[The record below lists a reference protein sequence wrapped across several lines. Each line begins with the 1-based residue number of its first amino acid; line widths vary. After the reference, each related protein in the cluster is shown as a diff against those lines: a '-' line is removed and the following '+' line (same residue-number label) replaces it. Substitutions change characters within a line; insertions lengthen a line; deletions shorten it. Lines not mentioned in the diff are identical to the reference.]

1 MHAPDC
7 DCGPGDMFCC
17 HFPLPRPRAS
27 TLPPARPD
35 HETQAFETLIKK
47 VGEGRA
53 RWSHLLELLESETT

>member
-1 MHAPDC
+1 MYAQTEHSET
-7 DCGPGDMFCC
+7 
-17 HFPLPRPRAS
+17 RTAS

-53 RWSHLLELLESETT
+53 RWSHLLELLESEAT